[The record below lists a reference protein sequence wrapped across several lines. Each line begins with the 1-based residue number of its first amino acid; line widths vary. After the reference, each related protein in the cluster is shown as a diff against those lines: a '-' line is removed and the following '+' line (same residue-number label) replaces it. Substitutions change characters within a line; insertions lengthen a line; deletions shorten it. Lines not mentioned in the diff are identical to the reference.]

1 MSNDSSGL
9 YKAISTLGGVLA
21 FGIALLATPLVFGL
35 TKVPLYR
42 YFITHWG
49 ADLAWILV
57 WVMGGV
63 EAIIIYAAS
72 ALLLKASMVWLLT
85 SMAMRRFKE

>member
-1 MSNDSSGL
+1 MSQDTSGL

-21 FGIALLATPLVFGL
+21 FAISILATPLVFDL
-35 TKVPLYR
+35 TKGPLYR
-42 YFITHWG
+42 YFLAHWG

-63 EAIIIYAAS
+63 EAFAIFAAS
-72 ALLLKASMVWLLT
+72 ALLLKAGLVWLLT

>member
-1 MSNDSSGL
+1 MSQDTSGL
-9 YKAISTLGGVLA
+9 YKSISTLGSVLA
-21 FGIALLATPLVFGL
+21 FTVAVLATPLVFDL

-42 YFITHWG
+42 YFLQHWG

-57 WVMGGV
+57 WVMGAA
-63 EAIIIYAAS
+63 EAFAIFAAS
-72 ALLLKASMVWLLT
+72 SLLLKAGMVWLLT

>member
-1 MSNDSSGL
+1 MNNDSSGL

-21 FGIALLATPLVFGL
+21 FGIALMATPLVFDW
-35 TKVPLYR
+35 TKGPLYR
-42 YFITHWG
+42 YFLQHWG

-63 EAIIIYAAS
+63 EAFAIFAAS
-72 ALLLKASMVWLLT
+72 ALLLKTSMVWLLT

>member
-1 MSNDSSGL
+1 MSQDTSGL
-9 YKAISTLGGVLA
+9 YKSISTLGGVLA
-21 FGIALLATPLVFGL
+21 FGLTVFVTPWVFNL

-42 YFITHWG
+42 YFLAHWG

-63 EAIIIYAAS
+63 EAFAIFAAS
-72 ALLLKASMVWLLT
+72 ALLLKAGMVWLLT

>member
-1 MSNDSSGL
+1 MSQDTSGL

-21 FGIALLATPLVFGL
+21 FAIAVLATPLVFDL

-42 YFITHWG
+42 YFLQHWG
-49 ADLAWILV
+49 PDLAWILV
-57 WVMGGV
+57 WVMGAV
-63 EAIIIYAAS
+63 EGFTIFAAS
-72 ALLLKASMVWLLT
+72 ALLLKAGMVWLLT